1 MADHLCARCGSK
13 VIPLPQRE
21 ARLGPGSELIGLV
34 VGGAVYRVLMSI
46 IIAALTALGFVYWVA
61 WVVAALLLLALGYI
75 AYTKWRH
82 LIADSSVMNAAST
95 CPVTWSGRHRSA
107 TTGHLHCSAE
117 STES

>member
-21 ARLGPGSELIGLV
+21 VRLGPGSELIGLV

-61 WVVAALLLLALGYI
+61 WVVAALLLLALSYF
-75 AYTKWRH
+75 AYTKWKASHCRFFC
-82 LIADSSVMNAAST
+82 NACGIDLPSDMVRKT
-95 CPVTWSGRHRSA
+95 
-107 TTGHLHCSAE
+107 
-117 STES
+117 